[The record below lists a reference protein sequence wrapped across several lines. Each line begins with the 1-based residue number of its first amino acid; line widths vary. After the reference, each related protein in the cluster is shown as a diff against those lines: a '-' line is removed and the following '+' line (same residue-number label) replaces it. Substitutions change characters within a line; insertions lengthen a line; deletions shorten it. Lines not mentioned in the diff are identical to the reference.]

1 MTSPIRLKRHRHTG
15 FGELVFSIFALLLF
29 VGGADAQQTPQWLAK
44 LATEPGDKVAA
55 LAVASGDAKRG
66 AMVFFQPLLGCAK
79 CHATSDSGPLSVAN
93 VGPNLTLLD
102 PKLTDAG
109 IVEAVLAP
117 SKSISKGY
125 ETARV
130 LTTSGQVM
138 VGLMV
143 SETDKRVQLR
153 DPSTSKVID
162 IVADNIESLDHPQLS
177 IMPAELAT
185 QLNDRQQFLD
195 LIHYLI
201 ELRTGGLARAIEL
214 QPTSM
219 PTAEPLPEYEAHIDH
234 AGFIRDFN
242 NKSFKRGEA
251 IYNRTCMNCH
261 GTVKEAGSLPTSLR
275 FASGTF
281 KNGNDPFKIYQTITH
296 GFSLMTPQRWMVPRQ
311 KYDVIHYIR
320 EAYLKQHNPSQ
331 YAKLDAA
338 YLASLPAGDTFGPE
352 PSLVEPWSQMDYG
365 PNLMATIEVGDH
377 GDNIAYKGQAIRLD
391 HGPGGIAQGQSRI
404 LYELD
409 TMRVAAVWSGAGFI
423 DWNGINFNG
432 QHQVHP
438 RVVGS
443 VLFANKSGPGW
454 ANPLTGTF
462 SEVRQP
468 SRDGKFHGPLPKTW
482 VNYLGTYANG
492 PDSILHYRVG
502 DAEILEMPSVEQ
514 LKERQVIKRELM
526 IGPAAVPLT
535 LRIADCSL
543 YEISSLGEIVP
554 RGSSEQQFVFASRSG
569 AASGDGSIAFAAAGD
584 VQGTQWS
591 CADDEIRLTIPAS
604 DTKRTIAILCTGARD
619 TSDAKN
625 ALVRLIQTHTA
636 TDLQSRLQGGVSR
649 WQETVVTPIVPQDS
663 GSPFAVDT
671 ITYPLTN
678 PWFCRM
684 RLTGFDFYDDGDSA
698 AVCDWDG
705 NVWKVTG
712 LSGSMVTWKRIASG
726 LFQPLGLKIRDG
738 EIFVGCRDQICRL
751 HDFNGDGETDYYE
764 SFNHDHQ
771 VTEHFHEFAM
781 GLQTDAD
788 GNFYYAKSA
797 RHALT
802 AVVPHHG
809 TLLRV
814 SADGSETTIVAT
826 GFRAANG
833 VCLNDD
839 GSFFVT
845 DQEGH
850 WNPKNRINWVKPGRF
865 YGNMFG
871 YHDRTDSSDSAMDP
885 PMCWITNAFDRSP
898 AELLW
903 VKSDKW
909 GPLNGSLLN
918 LSYGYGKVYIVPH
931 EQKGELMQGGMCE
944 FPMAKFPTGIMRGR
958 FHPTDG
964 GLYLAGMFS
973 WAGTQEENGG
983 FYRVRYTGKPVHL
996 PRSLHCQGT
1005 TIRIGFTDD
1014 IDPKSVTPD
1023 NFSLSRWEIK
1033 RTQNYGSD
1041 HFNTTAMKV
1050 TSARWSAEDREVVLE
1065 VPSLVPTWCMEIQ
1078 CELRSPD
1085 GDSVHRV
1092 IHNTIHSLD

>member
-1 MTSPIRLKRHRHTG
+1 M
-15 FGELVFSIFALLLF
+15 ALLLL
-29 VGGADAQQTPQWLAK
+29 VSGADAQQAPQWLAK
-44 LATEPGDKVAA
+44 ILTEPAEKVAA
-55 LAVASGDAKRG
+55 LAAASGDAKRG
-66 AMVFFQPLLGCAK
+66 AMVFFQPSLGCAK
-79 CHATSDSGPLSVAN
+79 CHATSDSGPLSTAN
-93 VGPNLTLLD
+93 VGPNLTRLD

-109 IVEAVLAP
+109 IVDAVLAP

-125 ETARV
+125 ETSRV

-138 VGLMV
+138 VGLLV
-143 SETDKRVQLR
+143 SETDNAVQLR
-153 DPSTSKVID
+153 DPSTGKVVEIA
-162 IVADNIESLDHPQLS
+162 ADDVESLDHPQLS

-185 QLNDRQQFLD
+185 QLKDRQQFLD
-195 LIHYLI
+195 LIRYLT

-214 QPTSM
+214 QPTAM
-219 PTAEPLPEYEAHIDH
+219 PTAEPLPEYEAQIDH

-251 IYNRTCMNCH
+251 IYQRTCMNCH
-261 GTVKEAGSLPTSLR
+261 GTVTEAGSLPTSLR

-281 KNGNDPFKIYQTITH
+281 KNGSDPFKMYQTITH

-320 EAYLKQHNPSQ
+320 EAYLKPHNPSQ
-331 YAKLDAA
+331 YTKLDDA
-338 YLASLPAGDTFGPE
+338 YLTSLPTGDTRGPA

-391 HGPGGIAQGQSRI
+391 HGLGGVAQGRSRI

-409 TMRVAAVWSGAGFI
+409 TMRVAAVWQGDGFI
-423 DWNGINFNG
+423 NWNGINFNG

-438 RVVGS
+438 RVVGT

-454 ANPLTGTF
+454 ANPQTGNFT
-462 SEVRQP
+462 EVRAP

-482 VNYLGTYANG
+482 INYLGTYANG
-492 PDSILHYRVG
+492 PDSILRYRVG
-502 DAEILEMPSVEQ
+502 EAEIHELPSVEQ
-514 LKERQVIKRELM
+514 VEERQVMKREFM
-526 IGPAAVPLT
+526 IGPVAVPLT
-535 LRIADCSL
+535 LRVADCTSCQI
-543 YEISSLGEIVP
+543 ESLGDLGQP
-554 RGSSEQQFVFASRSG
+554 FAFAPSSDSASTT
-569 AASGDGSIAFAAAGD
+569 GSIAFATAGD
-584 VQGTQWS
+584 VQGTRWS
-591 CADDEIRLTIPAS
+591 FVDDQIRLSIPAS
-604 DTKRTIAILCTGARD
+604 KTLRKIAIVSIVA
-619 TSDAKN
+619 SDKGDAEN
-625 ALVRLIQTHTA
+625 ALVRITQAHA
-636 TDLQSRLQGGVSR
+636 ASDIQSRLQGGVAR
-649 WQETVVTPIVPQDS
+649 WPETVSTPIVPQES

-678 PWFCRM
+678 PWLCRM
-684 RLTGFDFYDDGDSA
+684 RLTGFDFYADGDSA

-712 LSGSMVTWKRIASG
+712 LSGSMVTWKRIGSG

-738 EIFVGCRDQICRL
+738 EIFVSCRDQICRL
-751 HDFNGDGETDYYE
+751 HDINGDGETDYYE

-781 GLQTDAD
+781 GLQTDSD

-814 SADGSETTIVAT
+814 SADGSETTILAT

-850 WNPKNRINWVKPGRF
+850 WNPKNRINWVKPGKF

-871 YHDRTDSSDSAMDP
+871 YHDRTDSSDSAMEP

-918 LSYGYGKVYIVPH
+918 LSYGYGKVYVVPH
-931 EQKGELMQGGMCE
+931 QQKGNLMQGGMCE
-944 FPMAKFPTGIMRGR
+944 LPIPQFPTGIMRGR

-973 WAGTQEENGG
+973 WAGTQVENGG
-983 FYRVRYTGKPVHL
+983 FYRVKYRGKPVHL

-1014 IDPKSVTPD
+1014 IDPKSVTPE
-1023 NFSLSRWEIK
+1023 NFSLSRWSIK
-1033 RTQNYGSD
+1033 RTQNYGSE
-1041 HFNTTAMKV
+1041 HFDTTAMKV
-1050 TSARWSAEDREVVLE
+1050 ASARWSADDREVVLE
-1065 VPSLVPTWCMEIQ
+1065 VPDLLPTWCMEIQ
-1078 CELRSPD
+1078 CNLLDPD
-1085 GDSVHRV
+1085 GNSFHRV
-1092 IHNTIHSLD
+1092 IHNTIHTLDP